1 VASQPIEAAIE
12 AAIGAAEAQWERLV
26 SSGFEAYAAGLDA
39 YAAACDAAC
48 KAFTADA
55 HRREEAR
62 FAELIALDERIAAEL
77 KRQKHEV
84 TARLA
89 GLNRGRRASGAY
101 LSVAPPTRPSV
112 AMAASRARPRL
123 EA

>member
-1 VASQPIEAAIE
+1 MTDQPD
-12 AAIGAAEAQWERLV
+12 AIGAALQAAEAQWQRLA
-26 SSGFEAYAAGLDA
+26 SGDFEAFAAALPAYARACTAAGDAFEAAGRGLD
-39 YAAACDAAC
+39 
-48 KAFTADA
+48 
-55 HRREEAR
+55 EAR
-62 FAELIALDERIAAEL
+62 FAELIALDARVNAEL

-84 TARLA
+84 SVKLA

-112 AMAASRARPRL
+112 ALALARTRPRL